1 MDEKNYTFRWMVR
14 GKELDLSQ
22 RPHIMGIL
30 NVTPDSFSDGGHF
43 FNSARAVSRALQ
55 MAEQGADIIDVGGES
70 TRPGSEPVPLD
81 EELRRVIPVIE
92 GIRQRSNVLISVDT
106 YKAEVAEQALQAGA
120 DIVNDISAARFDEK
134 MAAVVKKYDCPL
146 VIMHMQG
153 TPKTMQEQPF
163 YDDVIQDISDFFVER
178 MNILS
183 KQGISKIIL
192 DPGIGFG
199 KRVSDNLKIIQS
211 FHEFKK
217 LGQPLLIG
225 LSRKSF
231 LGRILDREVDQRL
244 AGTLAANLLAIQS
257 GAHIVRVHDVPET
270 LDLIRTFHAVKSG
283 IF

>member
-1 MDEKNYTFRWMVR
+1 MDEQNYTFRWMVR

-70 TRPGSEPVPLD
+70 TRPGSEPVLLD

-146 VIMHMQG
+146 VIMHMKG

-163 YDDVIQDISDFFVER
+163 YDDVIQEISDFFVER
-178 MNILS
+178 MNILT